1 MSIPSLVL
9 LVPMAV
15 IWAMLPNDGVA
26 IVTDWFVNKVVEICC
41 HLPHSRDHE
50 MEADEVGLRMAA
62 KSCFDVREA
71 PALWEIMELISEDP
85 LESDKDLEFLS
96 THPVHSTR

>member
-1 MSIPSLVL
+1 
-9 LVPMAV
+9 MAV

-50 MEADEVGLRMAA
+50 MAHAVLGHVAEQLTMAG
-62 KSCFDVREA
+62 FVR
-71 PALWEIMELISEDP
+71 
-85 LESDKDLEFLS
+85 
-96 THPVHSTR
+96 